1 MEGNHFYYH
10 DIPGFL
16 VIDKDFGEI
25 GKVSKV
31 QEAPAQ
37 DLLVV
42 DCNGKEVLVPITD
55 DSILKLD
62 RTNKIIEVQTP
73 AGLID
78 MYIEG

>member
-1 MEGNHFYYH
+1 M
-10 DIPGFL
+10 
-16 VIDKDFGEI
+16 
-25 GKVSKV
+25 